1 MGVYLSKARREDLRL
16 QKASPGGLVWD
27 MLDGALAD
35 AMADPLERS
44 LLPEDEIARL
54 REAGCRS
61 AGEAALWRVRDSLDP
76 AHNAR
81 FLALLVQS
89 LPRRKETR
97 RVNIDLKDMSLS
109 ELLSAGGID
118 LKEIEVD
125 DVRSGGTP
133 EDTTGAEGDGL

>member
-1 MGVYLSKARREDLRL
+1 MGVYLSKARRADL
-16 QKASPGGLVWD
+16 QIQSVSPGGVVWD
-27 MLDGALAD
+27 MLDSALAD

-44 LLPEDEIARL
+44 LLPDNEIARL

-125 DVRSGGTP
+125 DVWSGDTP
-133 EDTTGAEGDGL
+133 EDTTGAEGDGI

>member
-1 MGVYLSKARREDLRL
+1 MGVYLSKARRADL
-16 QKASPGGLVWD
+16 QIQSVSPGGVVWD
-27 MLDGALAD
+27 MLDSALAD

-44 LLPEDEIARL
+44 LLPDDEIARL

-61 AGEAALWRVRDSLDP
+61 AGEAAIWRIRDSLDP

-89 LPRRKETR
+89 MPRRKETR

-118 LKEIEVD
+118 LKEVEVD
-125 DVRSGGTP
+125 DVRSGDTPKDTQGT
-133 EDTTGAEGDGL
+133 EGDGL